1 MLMGEP
7 QFLLQVALVGLAARY
22 SFECTVLTQR
32 NLEFTEYSC
41 LVLVL

>member
-22 SFECTVLTQR
+22 SFECIVM
-32 NLEFTEYSC
+32 Y
-41 LVLVL
+41 